1 MAAQSNG
8 HAVGVNGHHE
18 YELHSR
24 FSDIPSALDVPV
36 HGEDGDEAV
45 NLDLTN
51 LEEDTNEL
59 CDLLENEHVARTYW
73 VTIAMAYAKQDRVS
87 TAIDMLQ
94 TALRSLQN
102 GGKAEDRLSVLACL
116 CWMYLWKCRRAPR
129 TKPTQPTDDDRT
141 KEHWLQVATSTLNDA
156 LRINPSYPPLHLA
169 RGALCLLKSSLSTS
183 RAGAGSLEPER
194 VETLKQAA
202 KCFDETYRASHGKNV
217 LAMLGKAKVH
227 FTMGRYA
234 ESLALYQQS
243 LERRPDLLDPDPRIG
258 IGCCLWQLGHK
269 EQAKAAWQRSLDLND
284 DSKMA
289 HILLGLCYLDESS
302 QYNSSDPNFTAVY
315 KKAMTEHTQT
325 AFKLDSM
332 HALTCAT
339 FGSYFV
345 LRKAWPNVERLA
357 RRAIEQT
364 EVNAVA
370 SDGWYLLAKKE
381 HYEGDMS
388 KASEYYTKADQARG
402 GDEKGY
408 LPAKFGAAQLKTLM
422 GDYDGAKFRLDKIVT
437 ASKNLEAM
445 TLLGMLYADDV
456 FVNRAAGTKE
466 DKSME
471 QKKATAL
478 LEQVRVSWKDPKKK
492 LSPDSAVLVNLARLY
507 EMEQPEKALACLLQ
521 VEQMELDRIIKPETP
536 ESEID
541 EAELHKIKREM
552 LSPQLLNNIGC
563 FRFQA
568 EKFPQARDD
577 FQAALNA
584 CVKIRE
590 RDPSIDADALVTTLM
605 YNLARTNEAGGL
617 HDEAKNIYSGL
628 LERHPDYVDASTRL
642 AYIAFQATPAEGA
655 QAIKQLIESNP
666 SDPEVRSLY
675 GWFINRTKKPTGHLN
690 EDQEQ
695 RHYKHTLQNFD
706 KHDTYSLIGMGN
718 LHLAVA
724 REMPRNTD
732 QEKERR
738 SKTFMRAV
746 EFFDKVLTLDPKN
759 AFAAQGLGIAMV
771 EDKRDTGAGIQIFSK
786 VRESIKGF
794 SASVHLNLGHIF
806 AETKQWSR
814 SIENY
819 ELALIKSKDRDGKG
833 PDPQIMACLGR
844 VWLMRGRQEKTLEA
858 YKTSLDYS
866 NQALELNPQNIKFK
880 FNVAF
885 VQIQLAQQLNQLLE
899 SQRSLQDVEQAGQ
912 GLDAAI
918 DAFTEIAASPNPPF
932 PKGDLEQR
940 ANMGR
945 NTMKRQLAAALERQ
959 KEYEKKNA
967 DKLEEARKRREEEI
981 KKREEEKRVAA
992 EKAAA
997 ERRQIAE
1004 EREKIAQEDREF
1016 IQRRLEEDRMREEAE
1031 YTTDAETGERKKR
1044 EKKPKEKRQKRKKKG
1059 DESDTDAEVTD
1070 AEDGSGRKGR
1080 SRNRPTSTTP
1090 GSGSDGEAPRRKKKR
1105 KLERRGQA
1113 VKSSKYKSSEMVEDS
1128 DEDDDAT
1135 ADGPIMDNSEAAD
1148 ETMADDAG
1156 EAETVA
1162 PRTTQRKRP
1171 ARILDDDDEEE
1182 EEEDE
1187 EDAAEM
1193 NGHAATDDAEV
1204 TAAGS
1209 DGHGGDL

>member
-1 MAAQSNG
+1 MAALRNG
-8 HAVGVNGHHE
+8 HANGVNGHHE
-18 YELHSR
+18 YAIHSR
-24 FSDIPSALDVPV
+24 FSDIPNALDVPV

-59 CDLLENEHVARTYW
+59 CDLLENENVARTYW
-73 VTIAMAYAKQDRVS
+73 VTIAMAYAKQNRVS
-87 TAIDMLQ
+87 TAIDILQ
-94 TALRSLQN
+94 NALRSLQK
-102 GGKAEDRLSVLACL
+102 GGNSEDRLSVLACL

-129 TKPTQPTDDDRT
+129 TKPTQPTGDDRT

-183 RAGAGSLEPER
+183 RTGAGSLESER
-194 VETLKQAA
+194 AETLKQAA
-202 KCFDETYRASHGKNV
+202 KCFDEAYRASQGKNV

-227 FTMGRYA
+227 FTLGKYA

-269 EQAKAAWQRSLDLND
+269 EQAKAAWQRSLDLNE

-289 HILLGLCYLDESS
+289 HILLGLCCLDESS
-302 QYNSSDPNFTAVY
+302 QFPTSDPNFTALY

-325 AFKLDSM
+325 AFKLDAM

-381 HYEGDMS
+381 HYEGDMA
-388 KASEYYTKADQARG
+388 KASEFYTKADQARG

-422 GDYDGAKFRLDKIVT
+422 GDYDGAKFRLEKIVS

-445 TLLGMLYADDV
+445 TLLGILHAEDV
-456 FVNRAAGTKE
+456 FANQIASTKE
-466 DKSME
+466 DKSVE
-471 QKKATAL
+471 QKKAIAL
-478 LEQVRVSWKDPKKK
+478 LEQVRVSWRDAKKK
-492 LSPDSAVLVNLARLY
+492 MSPDSAVLLNLARLY
-507 EMEQPEKALACLLQ
+507 EVEQPDKALACLLQ
-521 VEQMELDRIIKPETP
+521 VEQMELDDVAEDDLPEDVT
-536 ESEID
+536 D
-541 EAELHKIKREM
+541 EAGIDQLKRE
-552 LSPQLLNNIGC
+552 LLNPQLLNNIGC
-563 FRFQA
+563 FRFHA
-568 EKFPQARDD
+568 EKFPQARMD

-584 CVKIRE
+584 CVKLRE
-590 RDPSIDADALVTTLM
+590 RDSSIDTDALVTTLM

-617 HDEAKNIYSGL
+617 HDDAKIIYSGL

-642 AYIAFQATPAEGA
+642 AYIAFQSTPAEGA
-655 QAIKQLIESNP
+655 QAINQLMESDP
-666 SDPEVRSLY
+666 SNPEVRSLY
-675 GWFINRTKKPTGHLN
+675 GWFLNKTKKPTGHLN

-695 RHYKHTLQNFD
+695 RHYKHTLQNID
-706 KHDTYSLIGMGN
+706 KHDMYSLIGMGN

-724 REMPRNTD
+724 REMARNTD

-738 SKTFMRAV
+738 SKTYMRSV

-771 EDKRDTGAGIQIFSK
+771 EDKRDTGAGIQIFTK
-786 VRESIKGF
+786 VRESIKGL
-794 SASVHLNLGHIF
+794 SASVHLNLGHVF

-814 SIENY
+814 SVENY
-819 ELALIKSKDRDGKG
+819 ELALLKSKDREGKG

-844 VWLMRGRQEKTLEA
+844 VWLMRGRQEKSLEP

-866 NQALELNPQNIKFK
+866 IQALELSPQNIKFK

-885 VQIQLAQQLNQLLE
+885 VQIQLAQQLNQLPE
-899 SQRSLQDVEQAGQ
+899 SQRSLHDVEQAGE

-918 DAFTEIAASPNPPF
+918 QAFSEIAASPNPPF

-945 NTMKRQLAAALERQ
+945 NTMKRQLAGALERQ
-959 KEYEKKNA
+959 REYEKKNA
-967 DKLEEARKRREEEI
+967 AKLEDARRRREEEI

-992 EKAAA
+992 EEAA
-997 ERRQIAE
+997 EVRRKVAE
-1004 EREKIAQEDREF
+1004 ERMKIAQEDREL
-1016 IQRRLEEDRMREEAE
+1016 IQHRLEEERLREDAE
-1031 YTTDAETGERKKR
+1031 YTTDAETGERRKR
-1044 EKKPKEKRQKRKKKG
+1044 EKKLKEKRQKRKKKG
-1059 DESDTDAEVTD
+1059 EDSDTEASDAEGG
-1070 AEDGSGRKGR
+1070 AGRKSGPR
-1080 SRNRPTSTTP
+1080 SRLTSATP
-1090 GSGSDGEAPRRKKKR
+1090 ATGSDGEVPQRKKKKR
-1105 KLERRGQA
+1105 KLERKNQPA
-1113 VKSSKYKSSEMVEDS
+1113 KNAKYKSSEMVGDS
-1128 DEDDDAT
+1128 DDDEDDGATDAPPT
-1135 ADGPIMDNSEAAD
+1135 GTSEAGD
-1148 ETMADDAG
+1148 
-1156 EAETVA
+1156 EAEETA
-1162 PRTTQRKRP
+1162 PQPTQRKKP
-1171 ARILDDDDEEE
+1171 ARVLDDEEE
-1182 EEEDE
+1182 EEE
-1187 EDAAEM
+1187 AE
-1193 NGHAATDDAEV
+1193 AEV
-1204 TAAGS
+1204 EAEAN
-1209 DGHGGDL
+1209 GDMATSAT